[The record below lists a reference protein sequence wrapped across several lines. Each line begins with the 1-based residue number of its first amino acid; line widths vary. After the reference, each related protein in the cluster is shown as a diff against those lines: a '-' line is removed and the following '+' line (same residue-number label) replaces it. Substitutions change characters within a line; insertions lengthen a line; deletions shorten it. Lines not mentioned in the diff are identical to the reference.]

1 MRKLKKKN
9 FDDWVLSTLY
19 YHLVSIWSIFNAFKA
34 FINRHDHPLK
44 SLKDITT
51 CFRENIKL
59 FQVEK
64 IDTKNNLAKNLRAF
78 RILYLVYYNFTT

>member
-1 MRKLKKKN
+1 MQNFRN
-9 FDDWVLSTLY
+9 FFFDDLVFSTLY
-19 YHLVSIWSIFNAFKA
+19 YHLVSIWSIFNASKA

-44 SLKDITT
+44 SLNDITT